1 MPRLAGQVGHRTEG
15 DSVQIKKA
23 LAAAALSLGLV
34 GGVASPAL
42 AAGAQPMKESFQ
54 FTECFTE
61 NEPSLPPF
69 TFCVDGAFTTKFID
83 KGSDTFLAQSK
94 GTSSFTVVENGV
106 VTERFTSQSS
116 FMVKV
121 RNGQEQIFK
130 IKDSGSFGDCT
141 FEFKFLVVKG
151 VVKQE
156 VENFTCDGFGG
167 GDEAA

>member
-1 MPRLAGQVGHRTEG
+1 MGRRIEG

-23 LAAAALSLGLV
+23 FAAAALALGVV
-34 GGVASPAL
+34 GGVASPAS

-54 FTECFTE
+54 FKDCFTE

-69 TFCVDGAFTTKFID
+69 TFCVDGAFTTKIID
-83 KGSDTFLAQSK
+83 KGPDTFLAQSR

-106 VTERFTSQSS
+106 VTERSTSQSS
-116 FMVKV
+116 FMLKV
-121 RNGQEQIFK
+121 RSGQEQIVR

-141 FEFKFLVVKG
+141 YEFKLLIVKG

-156 VENFTCDGFGG
+156 VENFSCDGFDGG
-167 GDEAA
+167 EEAA